1 MKSAEDQILD
11 LMNSTN
17 ATIQNVSQT
26 VKDSSK
32 ELGNLRNDSIVFG
45 SVMLSLVN
53 LLVDKEII
61 TQEEFDIERLRE
73 LARLD
78 QELAAGESKNE

>member
-1 MKSAEDQILD
+1 MKCTEDQILD

-17 ATIQNVSQT
+17 ATIQNMSQT
-26 VKDSSK
+26 VKESSE

-45 SVMLSLVN
+45 AVMLSLVN

-78 QELAAGESKNE
+78 QELAAGER